1 MEILDTT
8 IVNVSLPYIAGTLS
22 ASNDDAT
29 WTLTSYLVANGIVV
43 PVAGWLGRLI
53 GRKRYFLICIAMFT
67 VCSFLCGIATSLPQ
81 LVVFRLLQGLFG
93 GGLQPSQQ
101 SVMLDTFEPSQR
113 GKAFS
118 LVAIAVIFAPIIGPT
133 LGGWITDNYS
143 WRWVFLINVPVGIVA
158 FISVLQL
165 VEDPPWVQRDRA
177 HLRGH
182 RLWRA
187 GADRAGTGLAADH
200 AGPRRGHR
208 LVRLA
213 HDPAVR
219 PAGRRSA
226 SSAGSAWLLMVEKPV
241 VNLRCLKDRNFGVG
255 VVMVSGIGAI
265 LYSSNVL
272 IPVMAQQWF
281 GYTALLAGLLLS
293 PGAAVMILF
302 IPIVARLVLPNIQTR
317 YVIAFGFFVLGCS
330 AAFAYR
336 LTPQMD
342 FWTLA
347 MFRAF
352 QTVGLAFLFV
362 PNSTLSY
369 SSLPRSLNADAAAL
383 YSMFRNI
390 SGSIGIAIIT
400 ALGAERAQVH
410 RAYLAGASV
419 AIRPAVPGSAV
430 AAYPGAAARWATRR
444 QRTRHGDGADQPHA
458 RPAGGDPVVHGP
470 VRLYRRSA
478 AFCLVPLT
486 CCSVRES
493 PDGRPGGEASTIGGR
508 GTMSGTAENDIESLL
523 DAARELGTEDPEDEI
538 EALQDLLRAAWNLM
552 TEAQQTALMQSDE
565 ALAVLEGDD
574 DDADEADDE

>member
-1 MEILDTT
+1 MSEWHDAAWRPKANPWLVSSAATLAPFMEILDTT
-8 IVNVSLPYIAGTLS
+8 IVNVSLPYIAGSLS

-43 PVAGWLGRLI
+43 PIAGWLGRLI

-101 SVMLDTFEPSQR
+101 SVVLDTFEPSQR
-113 GKAFS
+113 ARAFS

-133 LGGWITDNYS
+133 LGGWITDNYT
-143 WRWVFLINVPVGIVA
+143 WRWVFLINVPVGIFA
-158 FISVLQL
+158 FISVAQL

-177 HLRGH
+177 
-182 RLWRA
+182 RLKDIDY
-187 GADRAGTGLAADH
+187 GGLALIALGLGALQITLDRGEDSDWFSSPFIQLCALLAAVGII
-200 AGPRRGHR
+200 AG
-208 LVRLA
+208 V
-213 HDPAVR
+213 
-219 PAGRRSA
+219 
-226 SSAGSAWLLMVEKPV
+226 AWLLLVEKPV
-241 VNLRCLKDRNFGVG
+241 VDLRCLKDRNFGVG

-265 LYSSNVL
+265 LYSSNVI

-293 PGAAVMILF
+293 PGAAVMIVF

-317 YVIAFGFFVLGCS
+317 YVIAFGFFLLGCS
-330 AAFAYR
+330 SAFASH

-369 SSLPRSLNADAAAL
+369 STLPRSLTADATAL

-390 SGSIGIAIIT
+390 SGSIGIAIVT
-400 ALGAERAQVH
+400 AIGAERLQAH
-410 RAYLAGASV
+410 RAHLAEHMSPFDQPYRELLSRHTHALEALGQTPGGAHDAAMGLINQTLNQQA
-419 AIRPAVPGSAV
+419 AILSYSDLYAYSAV
-430 AAYPGAAARWATRR
+430 AA
-444 QRTRHGDGADQPHA
+444 
-458 RPAGGDPVVHGP
+458 
-470 VRLYRRSA
+470 
-478 AFCLVPLT
+478 FCVVPLT
-486 CCSVRES
+486 LLFRAGIA
-493 PDGRPGGEASTIGGR
+493 GRPR
-508 GTMSGTAENDIESLL
+508 
-523 DAARELGTEDPEDEI
+523 
-538 EALQDLLRAAWNLM
+538 
-552 TEAQQTALMQSDE
+552 
-565 ALAVLEGDD
+565 
-574 DDADEADDE
+574 